1 MGKSLSVEDFKE
13 AFAKAVEGLKAGEE
27 GTYYWWLK
35 RNDRHNNDWAIVL
48 GWGEGFD
55 EEENNPCRKN
65 GYGIC
70 VKIAYQPSNAIMQC
84 DYGIDWNMPYDKN
97 DGECYDTEES
107 IDCTATTD
115 DLENIAGRY
124 LDCWNEYKK
133 TYMANAS

>member
-1 MGKSLSVEDFKE
+1 MSTINLDEFKQQFVEAVDSLKN
-13 AFAKAVEGLKAGEE
+13 GGE

-35 RNDRHNNDWAIVL
+35 RNDRNDNDWAIVL

-70 VKIAYQPSNAIMQC
+70 AKIAYQPSNAIMQA
-84 DYGIDWNMPYDKN
+84 DYGIDWNMPFDKS
-97 DGECYDTEES
+97 DGECYDTESS
-107 IDCTATTD
+107 IDNEMTAD
-115 DLENIAGRY
+115 QLKKMAGDY
-124 LDCWNEYKK
+124 FDTWQQYKK